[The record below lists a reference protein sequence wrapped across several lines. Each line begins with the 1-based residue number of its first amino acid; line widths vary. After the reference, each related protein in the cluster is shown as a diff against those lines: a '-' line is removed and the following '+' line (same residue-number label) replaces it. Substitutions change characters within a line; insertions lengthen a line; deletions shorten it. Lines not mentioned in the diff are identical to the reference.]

1 VSELSLA
8 RQAIWRLHSGDI
20 SLIKSDMD
28 LFQFVLDRLDRE
40 EERSLQQLARD
51 TGVPYSTLRYI
62 KERKTRSPRFET
74 VRKLADHYEA
84 REATA

>member
-1 VSELSLA
+1 
-8 RQAIWRLHSGDI
+8 
-20 SLIKSDMD
+20 MD

-62 KERKTRSPRFET
+62 KERKTRSPRFDT
-74 VRKLADHYEA
+74 LKKLADHYQS
-84 REATA
+84 RQVTT